1 MRKYWYPTAIGEQTS
16 VVIGGELHHHIFQ
29 VCRQDEGSH
38 FALLSPDGMLR
49 TVRVE
54 RVGKKDAQVT
64 VIESVHAPS
73 LRKPHIHLCM
83 SLPKLPTME
92 AVLEKAVEMGVA
104 HVRPFISEFSFFR
117 SENKVSDERTHRWE
131 KIIVSAT
138 QQSGRGE
145 LMKLHPITSLE
156 KLAAEIHRTPR
167 SLCLFAYEGRSDEG
181 IKKFLTARTEGTD
194 STYDE
199 VFIIVGSEGG
209 FSESEA
215 RDLSAQGFK
224 SVTLG
229 DQVLRVE
236 TACIALV
243 SILKYELDLMESRES
258 KP

>member
-1 MRKYWYPTAIGEQTS
+1 MRKYWYPTAIGEQTQIL
-16 VVIGGELHHHIFQ
+16 IGGELFHHIFQ
-29 VCRQDEGSH
+29 VCRQDEGSR

-49 TVRVE
+49 TVRAE

-64 VIESVHAPS
+64 VLESTPAPP
-73 LRKPHIHLCM
+73 LRRPHVHLCL

-92 AVLEKAVEMGVA
+92 AVLEKAVELGVA
-104 HVRPFISEFSFFR
+104 HVHPFISEFSFFR
-117 SENKVSDERTHRWE
+117 SENKVSDERVHRWE

-145 LMKLHPITSLE
+145 LMKLHPMTSLAR
-156 KLAAEIHRTPR
+156 LAEEIHRTPR

-181 IKKFLTARTEGTD
+181 IKKFLRARTADGA

-199 VFIIVGSEGG
+199 VFVIVGSEGG
-209 FSESEA
+209 FSENEA
-215 RDLSAQGFK
+215 RDLSAQGFR

-243 SILKYELDLMESRES
+243 SILKYELDFMESRES